1 MSGWTVL
8 VVYVPAVVLYGVG
21 LAGIGGTM
29 DHPDQ
34 RVAAFL
40 YLFGLAVL
48 VYFIIL
54 AARKGMPEP
63 NSYGPPPA

>member
-1 MSGWTVL
+1 MSGWCVL
-8 VVYVPAVVLYGVG
+8 LVYVPAVIFHALEFQGF
-21 LAGIGGTM
+21 GGM
-29 DHPDQ
+29 IDHPDQ

-54 AARKGMPEP
+54 AARKGMAGP
-63 NSYGPPPA
+63 NRYGPPPA